1 MTMLAAAAVAD
12 SDFVALDPARFRAEI
27 DSKKVELYT
36 LKNSHGMIVRIT
48 NLGAKIEQVLVPDRN
63 GKLGD
68 VVLGYES
75 IEQVRT
81 GLPSAGAFIGRY
93 TNRIASGKFILDGKS
108 YQLALN
114 NGPNSL
120 HGGEKGSRFVV
131 FDAVQRDPASVE
143 MYYTFKDG
151 EENYPGNL
159 ATTVIYAVTDDN
171 ELSISW
177 SAVTDKRTIAAFTGH
192 AFFNLAGAGT
202 GTILNHLLMINADF
216 FTPVNAILIPTGEF
230 KSVTGTPFDFTK
242 PTAIGARI
250 GAADEQ
256 LKFGNGYDHNYV
268 LNKAAPGELSL
279 AARIMDPTSGRIMEV
294 STTEP
299 GMQFFSGNN
308 LEGKPPRDVGKGN
321 KPYNFRDAFCVE
333 PQRFPDSPNQPSF
346 PSPVVEPGKPY
357 TGKIVYKFSVAKS

>member
-143 MYYTFKDG
+143 MNYTFKDG

-202 GTILNHLLMINADF
+202 GTILNHLLMINADL

-294 STTEP
+294 WTTEP

>member
-63 GKLGD
+63 SKLGD

-143 MYYTFKDG
+143 MNYTFKDG

-159 ATTVIYAVTDDN
+159 ATTVIYAVTDD
-171 ELSISW
+171 S
-177 SAVTDKRTIAAFTGH
+177 R
-192 AFFNLAGAGT
+192 
-202 GTILNHLLMINADF
+202 
-216 FTPVNAILIPTGEF
+216 
-230 KSVTGTPFDFTK
+230 
-242 PTAIGARI
+242 R
-250 GAADEQ
+250 
-256 LKFGNGYDHNYV
+256 
-268 LNKAAPGELSL
+268 
-279 AARIMDPTSGRIMEV
+279 RR
-294 STTEP
+294 
-299 GMQFFSGNN
+299 
-308 LEGKPPRDVGKGN
+308 PP
-321 KPYNFRDAFCVE
+321 C
-333 PQRFPDSPNQPSF
+333 
-346 PSPVVEPGKPY
+346 
-357 TGKIVYKFSVAKS
+357 AKT